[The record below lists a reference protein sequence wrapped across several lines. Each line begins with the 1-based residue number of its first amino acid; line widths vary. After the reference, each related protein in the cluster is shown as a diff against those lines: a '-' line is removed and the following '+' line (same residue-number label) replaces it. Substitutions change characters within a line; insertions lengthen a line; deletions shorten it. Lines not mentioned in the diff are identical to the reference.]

1 MDSWI
6 YALSCL
12 TGVAFFYLV
21 TSACLR
27 GHSREV
33 DEQVSLIPF
42 ADDPVVAQRVE
53 QAIGKPVPAV
63 RPDAALKA

>member
-1 MDSWI
+1 MDQWV
-6 YALSCL
+6 YALYCL
-12 TGVAFFYLV
+12 TGVMFFYRV

-33 DEQVSLIPF
+33 DDQVSLMPF
-42 ADDPVVAQRVE
+42 ADDPAAAQRVE

-63 RPDAALKA
+63 KPDAALKA

>member
-1 MDSWI
+1 MDQWL
-6 YALSCL
+6 YALYCL
-12 TGVAFFYLV
+12 TGVVFFYLV

-33 DEQVSLIPF
+33 DDQVSLMPF
-42 ADDPVVAQRVE
+42 ADDPVAAQRVE

-63 RPDAALKA
+63 KPDSALEA